1 MLGSSPVRA
10 GGFLRG
16 RLRLREQAFQRPL
29 SRVLLVLFLAK
40 QEKNI
45 LQALIKQKA
54 PDCREPQFRFLGYGR
69 FFGKPSR

>member
-45 LQALIKQKA
+45 LQLFIEN
-54 PDCREPQFRFLGYGR
+54 C
-69 FFGKPSR
+69 